1 VSQARFGRRLMTV
14 TGIDE
19 LGVYRVL
26 RAIDAEH
33 PGGET
38 TAWAP
43 EPGQFAMLAAVERWG
58 GGDDERPH
66 LPRAFSIARLSNGES
81 QFLLEDVGPGT
92 RRLCE
97 LRAGDGLWALGPLGQ
112 GFIIG
117 GPALDQRRALLVGG
131 GVGIAPLAILQDT
144 LAAQAGERDAVVL
157 LGFRD
162 AERAAGAAL
171 LEGARIATDDG
182 SVGHHGLVTELLA
195 EEIERYPHA
204 VVYACGPAGMLEG
217 VRALC
222 AATAT
227 PAQLALE
234 AGMACGYGA
243 CFGCVVPRRGG
254 GYLRVCVDGPV
265 IDAAELEHVDAHA
278 GGVGWTR

>member
-1 VSQARFGRRLMTV
+1 MSEAPFGRRLLTV
-14 TGIDE
+14 TGMDE
-19 LGVYRVL
+19 LGAYRVL
-26 RAIDAEH
+26 R
-33 PGGET
+33 
-38 TAWAP
+38 TADTDRPEGAP
-43 EPGQFAMLAAVERWG
+43 APAPGQFAMLAAAERWG
-58 GGDDERPH
+58 GGDHERPY
-66 LPRAFSIARLSNGES
+66 LPRAFSVARHADGES

-97 LRAGDGLWALGPLGQ
+97 LRPGDTLWALGPLGQ
-112 GFIIG
+112 GFTVG
-117 GPALDQRRALLVGG
+117 GRGSDQRRALLVGG

-144 LAAQAGERDAVVL
+144 LAADGVSATVL

-162 AERAAGAAL
+162 RERAEGAAL
-171 LEGARIATDDG
+171 LNGARVATDDG
-182 SVGHHGLVTELLA
+182 SVGHHGFVTELLEQQIA
-195 EEIERYPHA
+195 RDPQA
-204 VVYACGPAGMLEG
+204 VVYACGPPGMLEG

-222 AATAT
+222 ERTVT

-265 IDAAELEHVDAHA
+265 IDAAQLERVEQPHAGAHA
-278 GGVGWTR
+278 GASA